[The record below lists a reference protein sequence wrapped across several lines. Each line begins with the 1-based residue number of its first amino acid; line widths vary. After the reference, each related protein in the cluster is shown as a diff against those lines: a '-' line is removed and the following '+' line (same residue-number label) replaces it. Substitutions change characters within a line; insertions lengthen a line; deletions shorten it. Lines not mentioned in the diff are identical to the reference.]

1 MYYKVS
7 TITDETLDLFANLN
21 PRASPRVILRAV
33 LLFGTALR
41 VARPKKDYFA
51 NATRR
56 RPMKHLKPISRRP
69 LQAQGQT
76 TFAET
81 LILMV
86 LGVVF
91 QSWDNFSA
99 VSQNLQKYFSKTP

>member
-1 MYYKVS
+1 
-7 TITDETLDLFANLN
+7 
-21 PRASPRVILRAV
+21 
-33 LLFGTALR
+33 
-41 VARPKKDYFA
+41 
-51 NATRR
+51 
-56 RPMKHLKPISRRP
+56 MKHLKPISHRP

-76 TFAET
+76 TIEET

-99 VSQNLQKYFSKTP
+99 VAQNLQKYFSKTP